1 MNDAARRHLIEGE
14 RAGLRYA
21 LGLPRQAPV
30 NLAGGSLG
38 QRAGSSLE
46 FKDHRAYEPGD
57 DLRHIDWNAY
67 ARTDQLAVK
76 LFREEVNPHVD
87 ILVDLSRS
95 MALEDSRK
103 AEATL
108 GLAAFFAAA
117 ARNAGYSHTVWGLG
131 EEIRSV
137 PNSGASPAMWEPID
151 FAFRG
156 SPAEGFSRSHPRW
169 RPRGIRILL
178 SDLLWVGDPL
188 AVLRHIAE
196 GAAVAVVAQVL
207 AEADVEPPP
216 AGNLRLVDSE
226 TGQIREIYVDASAVR
241 RYQAALARH
250 QENWHQACRQTC
262 AVFSIVVAERLLRDW
277 KLDELVAAEVLTV
290 V

>member
-1 MNDAARRHLIEGE
+1 MNDAVRQHLIAGE

-46 FKDHRAYEPGD
+46 FKDHRGYEPGD

-67 ARTDQLAVK
+67 ARTDQLSVK

-87 ILVDLSRS
+87 ILVDVSRS

-117 ARNAGYSHTVWGLG
+117 ARNAGYSHTAWGLG
-131 EEIRSV
+131 EEIRQI
-137 PNSGASPAMWEPID
+137 PNSSSSPTLWEPLD
-151 FAFRG
+151 FAYCG
-156 SPAEGFSRSHPRW
+156 SLTEGFTRSLPRW

-178 SDLLWVGDPL
+178 SDLLWLGDPL
-188 AVLRHIAE
+188 TVLRPLAE
-196 GAAVAVVAQVL
+196 RAAVAVVAQVL
-207 AEADVEPPP
+207 AEADVDPPP

-226 TGQIREIYVDASAVR
+226 TGQIREIYVDVSAVR
-241 RYQAALARH
+241 RYKNTLVRH
-250 QENWHQACRQTC
+250 QENWHQACRQSGAIFTDL
-262 AVFSIVVAERLLRDW
+262 VAERVLRDW

>member
-1 MNDAARRHLIEGE
+1 MSDDARQHLIAGE
-14 RAGLRYA
+14 QAGLRYA

-30 NLAGGSLG
+30 NLAGGTLG

-46 FKDHRAYEPGD
+46 FKDYRGYEPGD

-67 ARTDQLAVK
+67 ARTDQLSVK

-87 ILVDLSRS
+87 ILVDVSRS

-103 AEATL
+103 AQATL
-108 GLAAFFAAA
+108 GLAAFFASA
-117 ARNAGYSHTVWGLG
+117 ARNAGYSHTAWRLG
-131 EEIRSV
+131 EEIRQV
-137 PNSGASPAMWEPID
+137 PNSGSLPAAWEPID
-151 FAFRG
+151 FAYTG
-156 SPAEGFSRSHPRW
+156 SPAEGFTQSHPNW

-188 AVLRHIAE
+188 ATLRHVAE
-196 GAAVAVVAQVL
+196 RAAVAVVVQIL
-207 AEADVEPPP
+207 AETDVDPPP

-226 TGQIREIYVDASAVR
+226 TEQIRELYVDTSAVR
-241 RYQAALARH
+241 RYKEALSRH
-250 QENWHQACRQTC
+250 QENWHQACRQAGAIFTT
-262 AVFSIVVAERLLRDW
+262 VVAERVLRDW
-277 KLDELVAAEVLTV
+277 KLDDLVATEVLTV